1 MISEEVLEKIA
12 ERKGIPKEKLEQAL
26 IDVSEGKEKQTSML
40 ELLDE
45 LPKEKIKK
53 AETKVIPQ
61 STFFRIKNQI
71 KKTNQINTTQKL
83 LTCYRVYSKNIIL
96 YIW

>member
-45 LPKEKIKK
+45 LPKEKIKNDK
-53 AETKVIPQ
+53 EMQQVYK
-61 STFFRIKNQI
+61 KLKQI
-71 KKTNQINTTQKL
+71 FEE
-83 LTCYRVYSKNIIL
+83 
-96 YIW
+96 